1 VLSEHEEGAD
11 KETLVRKAWG
21 QDEYHPLRDDGK
33 LHVAVRKLREV
44 IEDDAK
50 NPVRLATTE
59 DGYRL
64 GGRVRRIPAA

>member
-1 VLSEHEEGAD
+1 
-11 KETLVRKAWG
+11 
-21 QDEYHPLRDDGK
+21 
-33 LHVAVRKLREV
+33 VAVRKLREV